1 MILEFYGPPIP
12 AGEGPYDLETD
23 GPVYKNK
30 MSKVCLVHVWR
41 NWIDEKWELKQFFRS
56 NFATHEVA
64 WL

>member
-30 MSKVCLVHVWR
+30 MSKVCLVHV
-41 NWIDEKWELKQFFRS
+41 
-56 NFATHEVA
+56 
-64 WL
+64 